1 MRRIRKFLKEFSRS
15 RGGITSVEFALTAP
29 VLAMLFIS
37 LAETGIYLLLHVKLQ
52 HAAVSVADLITRDE
66 NVNESTVSDLFE
78 AIPLILSPFSIGE
91 DGVVVVS
98 AVGRVGN
105 GPTRVLWQRRGAGP
119 MVRDSDIGAQGEAVS
134 DPEGIPVGPD
144 ETVVVAELFYDY
156 KPIVLP
162 IFGPREIVKH
172 AFYRPRLGALQE
184 IDPDPPS

>member
-1 MRRIRKFLKEFSRS
+1 MKRIRRFLKKFSRS
-15 RGGITSVEFALTAP
+15 RGGVTSVEFALTAP
-29 VLAMLFIS
+29 ILVLLFTS

-52 HAAVSVADLITRDE
+52 HATVSVADLITRDE
-66 NVNESTVSDLFE
+66 SVRESTVADLFE
-78 AIPLILSPFSIGE
+78 AVPQILKPFSIGE

-98 AVGRVGN
+98 AVGRSGN
-105 GPTRVLWQRRGAGP
+105 NPTRVLWQRRGGGP
-119 MVRDSDIGAQGEAVS
+119 LVRDSDIGAEGDVVS

-144 ETVVVAELFYDY
+144 ETVVVAELFYNY
-156 KPIVLP
+156 TPIVLP